1 MLTSAYVRVFKTNK
15 KQCLNMLLH
24 GPRDIFLTQPTGS
37 GKSFVY
43 MLFPY
48 AMEHV
53 QVENS
58 NASPC
63 GKDTTNIVLAVT
75 PLLCLMNDQLSKLS
89 SLGVC
94 GINVSDVNGASIPE
108 KSINSEYT
116 FVFGSP
122 EKFLSGE
129 IRQLLKSFKERV
141 VGVFVDKSHCI
152 AKWYVLCLAVGCSFK
167 YIFS

>member
-1 MLTSAYVRVFKTNK
+1 
-15 KQCLNMLLH
+15 
-24 GPRDIFLTQPTGS
+24 
-37 GKSFVY
+37 
-43 MLFPY
+43 MLFHY

-58 NASPC
+58 LMQ
-63 GKDTTNIVLAVT
+63 VLVGRT
-75 PLLCLMNDQLSKLS
+75 PQTLFLLLSLIMLKMNDQLSKLS

-94 GINVSDVNGASIPE
+94 GIDVSDVNGASIPE
-108 KSINSEYT
+108 KLMNSEYT

-141 VGVFVDKSHCI
+141 VGVFVDENHCI
-152 AKWYVLCLAVGCSFK
+152 AKWHVLCLAVGCSLK
-167 YIFS
+167 YMFS